1 MKKAFIKMNEGKDYL
16 SLGNLFNSI
25 KKNSTNKLTS
35 IQTEIFCSL
44 FNINDISSKTVNN
57 YCIGYRA
64 ISMDY
69 KKIYYDYQKLYEENE
84 MAFWNKEREI
94 QRLFTDKSSVLFCRS
109 NT

>member
-84 MAFWNKEREI
+84 N
-94 QRLFTDKSSVLFCRS
+94 S
-109 NT
+109 